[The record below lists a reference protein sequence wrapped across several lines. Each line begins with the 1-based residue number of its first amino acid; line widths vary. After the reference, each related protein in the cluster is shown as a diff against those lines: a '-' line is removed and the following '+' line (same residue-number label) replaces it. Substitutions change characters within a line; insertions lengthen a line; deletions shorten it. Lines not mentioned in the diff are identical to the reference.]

1 MAVLVTV
8 CALAGCSPA
17 PTPPAV
23 GPSSAGPSAPPS
35 PSAGPA
41 PRVLATEP
49 AGLADGVVAD
59 ERALRDPASSDAL
72 VVAAARRQQAAYRLL
87 ARHPEWDVPAR
98 ARVPTE
104 LLSSY
109 DHNIDARRQL
119 GAMAR
124 PRATLPAWRI
134 VEPRPIDELTGYY
147 REAEAAFG
155 VDWHVLAAVNFVETA
170 FGRVA
175 GVSTAGAQG
184 PMQFMPSTFAAYGA
198 GGDVHAPRDAIMAA
212 GRYLA
217 ANGFAR
223 DRDYALYRYNNSQQ
237 YVRAV
242 NDYATV
248 IAADPAGLRGY
259 FHWGV
264 YVNTTAGDVLLPDDY
279 AATEPVPVEDHLA
292 SKPPA
297 RR

>member
-1 MAVLVTV
+1 MALIAV
-8 CALAGCSPA
+8 CMLTLLGCSAAPEPPAATSSPAASPA
-17 PTPPAV
+17 PPPVVA
-23 GPSSAGPSAPPS
+23 A
-35 PSAGPA
+35 A

-49 AGLADGVVAD
+49 VGLADGVVAD

-87 ARHPEWDVPAR
+87 ARHPEWDAPAR
-98 ARVPTE
+98 ARVPAE

-109 DHNIDARRQL
+109 DLNIDARRQL

-134 VEPRPIDELTGYY
+134 VAPRPVAELMGYY

-184 PMQFMPSTFAAYGA
+184 PMQFMPATFAAYGA
-198 GGDVHAPRDAIMAA
+198 GGDIHAPRDAIMAA
-212 GRYLA
+212 GRYLD

-223 DRDYALYRYNNSQQ
+223 DRDYALYRYNNSRQ
-237 YVRAV
+237 YVRAI

-264 YVNTTAGDVLLPDDY
+264 YINTTAGDVLLPDDY
-279 AATEPVPVEDHLA
+279 AASEPIPVQDFLV
-292 SKPPA
+292 SKPVA
-297 RR
+297 GR

>member
-1 MAVLVTV
+1 MT
-8 CALAGCSPA
+8 
-17 PTPPAV
+17 T
-23 GPSSAGPSAPPS
+23 APP
-35 PSAGPA
+35 PVSAPA
-41 PRVLATEP
+41 PRVLATDP
-49 AGLADGVVAD
+49 VGLADGVVAD
-59 ERALRDPASSDAL
+59 ERVLRDPGASDAL

-87 ARHPEWDVPAR
+87 ARHPEWDALARPRIPA
-98 ARVPTE
+98 E
-104 LLSSY
+104 LLSPY
-109 DHNIDARRQL
+109 DLNIDARRQL

-134 VEPRPIDELTGYY
+134 VAPLPVTELMGYY
-147 REAEAAFG
+147 RQAEAAFG

-170 FGRVA
+170 FGRVE

-198 GGDVHAPRDAIMAA
+198 GGDIHAPRDAIMAA

-217 ANGFAR
+217 ANGFGR
-223 DRDYALYRYNNSQQ
+223 DRDHALYRYNNSRQ

-279 AATEPVPVEDHLA
+279 TAGAPIPVEQFLA
-292 SKPPA
+292 SNPDA
-297 RR
+297 GR

>member
-1 MAVLVTV
+1 MLPG
-8 CALAGCSPA
+8 CAPA
-17 PTPPAV
+17 AEPPA
-23 GPSSAGPSAPPS
+23 AGPSPASPPV
-35 PSAGPA
+35 AAPA
-41 PRVLATEP
+41 PRVLATDP
-49 AGLADGVVAD
+49 VGLADGIVAD
-59 ERALRDPASSDAL
+59 ERALRDASSSDGT

-87 ARHPEWDVPAR
+87 ARHPEWDGLAQ
-98 ARVPTE
+98 ARVPDE
-104 LLSSY
+104 LRGAY
-109 DHNIDARRQL
+109 DLNIDARRQL

-134 VEPRPIDELTGYY
+134 VAPRPVAELMGYY
-147 REAEAAFG
+147 REAESAFG

-198 GGDVHAPRDAIMAA
+198 GGDIHAPRDAIMAA

-217 ANGFAR
+217 ANGFTR
-223 DRDYALYRYNNSQQ
+223 DRDHALYRYNNSRQ

-264 YVNTTAGDVLLPDDY
+264 YVNTTAGDVVLPDDY
-279 AATEPVPVEDHLA
+279 AAAQPIPVQEYLA
-292 SKPPA
+292 SKPVA
-297 RR
+297 GR

>member
-1 MAVLVTV
+1 MVRVGAVLT
-8 CALAGCSPA
+8 ALSVLALPGCSAATQPA
-17 PTPPAV
+17 PLTT
-23 GPSSAGPSAPPS
+23 SAPPPAS
-35 PSAGPA
+35 TPA
-41 PRVLATEP
+41 PRTLATEP
-49 AGLADGVVAD
+49 VGLADGVVAD
-59 ERALRDPASSDAL
+59 ERALRNPGSSDAL

-87 ARHPEWDVPAR
+87 ARHPEWDEIAR
-98 ARVPTE
+98 ARVPAE
-104 LLSSY
+104 LSSAY
-109 DHNIDARRQL
+109 DLNVDARRQL

-134 VEPRPIDELTGYY
+134 VAPRPVVELMRYY
-147 REAEAAFG
+147 REAEVAFG

-184 PMQFMPSTFAAYGA
+184 PMQFMPATFAAYGA
-198 GGDVHAPRDAIMAA
+198 GGDIHDPRDAIMAA

-223 DRDYALYRYNNSQQ
+223 DRDHALYRYNNSRQ

-248 IAADPAGLRGY
+248 IAADPAGLRG
-259 FHWGV
+259 FFDWGV

-279 AATEPVPVEDHLA
+279 MAAEPIPVEDYVG
-292 SKPPA
+292 SKTVGG
-297 RR
+297 R